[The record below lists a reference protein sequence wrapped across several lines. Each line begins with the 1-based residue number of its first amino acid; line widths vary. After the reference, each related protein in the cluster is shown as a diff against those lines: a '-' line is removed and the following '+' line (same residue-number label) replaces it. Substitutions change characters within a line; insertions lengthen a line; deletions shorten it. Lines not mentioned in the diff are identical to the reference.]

1 MKDIFTLKKDF
12 MPRACDMIA
21 SWPGISN
28 VSLLVAGYLKDKLK
42 AEEVGKLEPYNFFD
56 PTGVMV
62 KENVV
67 EAPQFPENKLFY
79 WHNPKAE
86 RDILLFIGDEQPA
99 AKGYDLAQ
107 RLLDISIKL
116 KVKRVFTCAAA
127 IAKIHH
133 TEKPHVWAAAT
144 RKDLVDYVKQYNVIL
159 RGAVQIAGLNGL
171 FLGVA
176 KERNVDGFCLLGEV
190 PAYATRIANP
200 KAALAILEVLTKM
213 LTIEVDLAD
222 LVKLSADTEEEM
234 KKLASEAMGEF
245 ISRYTRPVWPQ
256 AEEEDEDMEEE
267 DMEDIDDLEDDEDE
281 DEDENKEK
289 K

>member
-12 MPRACDMIA
+12 KPRTCDMIA

-42 AEEVGKLEPYNFFD
+42 AEEVGKLEPYTFFD

-62 KENVV
+62 RDNIV
-67 EAPQFPENKLFY
+67 EAPQFPENKLYY
-79 WHNPKAE
+79 WHNPKTE
-86 RDILLFIGDEQPA
+86 RDLLIFIGDEQPS
-99 AKGYDLAQ
+99 AKSYDLAHH
-107 RLLDISIKL
+107 LLDVSIKL
-116 KVKRVFTCAAA
+116 KVKRIFTCAAA

-144 RKDLVDYVKQYNVIL
+144 KKELIDYLKQFNVIL

-176 KERNVDGFCLLGEV
+176 KEKNIDGLCLLGEV
-190 PAYATRIANP
+190 PAYATRISNP
-200 KAALAILEVLTKM
+200 KAALAILDVITRM
-213 LTIEVDLAD
+213 LNIEIDMSDL
-222 LVKLSADTEEEM
+222 LKLSAETEEEM

-245 ISRYTRPVWPQ
+245 ISRYTRPVWPESD
-256 AEEEDEDMEEE
+256 EEELDEE
-267 DMEDIDDLEDDEDE
+267 DLDDIEDLEDDDDDDDDE
-281 DEDENKEK
+281 ERK
-289 K
+289 

>member
-12 MPRACDMIA
+12 KPRACDMIA

-42 AEEVGKLEPYNFFD
+42 AEEVGNLEPYNFFD

-67 EAPQFPENKLFY
+67 EAPQFPENKLYY

-86 RDILLFIGDEQPA
+86 RDILLFIGDEQPS

-107 RLLDISIKL
+107 RLLDVSIKL
-116 KVKRVFTCAAA
+116 KVKRIFTCAAA

-144 RKDLVDYVKQYNVIL
+144 RKDLVDYIKQYNVIL

-176 KERNVDGFCLLGEV
+176 KERNIDGLCLLGEV

-213 LTIEVDLAD
+213 LDIEVDLAD
-222 LVKLSADTEEEM
+222 LAKLSAEAEEEM

-245 ISRYTRPVWPQ
+245 ISRYTRPVWPESD
-256 AEEEDEDMEEE
+256 EEELDEE
-267 DMEDIDDLEDDEDE
+267 DMEDIDDLEDEDDDDEDD
-281 DEDENKEK
+281 DEEK